1 MQIQSTAQQPG
12 KPALR
17 SGATIGIA
25 LGIIHSV
32 ITIVVTQMNA
42 ASLNT
47 ANGGAGI
54 PTITVIL
61 YLITPL
67 IWIIGFLV
75 AGAWA
80 GRETGKISTGVLAGL
95 FAGTF
100 GGIIAGIGQ
109 VIATAMANSQ
119 QGYTSSSSNVL
130 LFGGFAAVFYV
141 MVLALGAGA
150 GFGVL
155 GGLIGQSMSNVHPQP
170 AAQPIYAQP
179 VVPYTYVPAQPPQM
193 PLPPQQPPQMPLPQ
207 QPQTPPMSQLPEQ

>member
-1 MQIQSTAQQPG
+1 MQLQSTIQQPG

-17 SGATIGIA
+17 SGATIGTA
-25 LGIIHSV
+25 LGIIHGV
-32 ITIVVTQMNA
+32 ITIIITQMNA
-42 ASLNT
+42 STLNT
-47 ANGGAGI
+47 ANGGTGI
-54 PTITVIL
+54 PTLTIIL
-61 YLITPL
+61 YLLTPL
-67 IWIIGFLV
+67 IWIIGFLI

-109 VIATAMANSQ
+109 VIATAIASSQ

-130 LFGGFAAVFYV
+130 LFSGFAAVFYV

-155 GGLIGQSMSNVHPQP
+155 GGLIGQSMSNVRPQP
-170 AAQPIYAQP
+170 TAQPVYAQP
-179 VVPYTYVPAQPPQM
+179 VVPYAYIPPQPPHV
-193 PLPPQQPPQMPLPQ
+193 PLPPQQPPQAPLSQP
-207 QPQTPPMSQLPEQ
+207 PQTPPMGQLPEQ